1 MYVWKITREG
11 MGGTLYLES
20 LDEFEGSQG
29 GAEDHGTGTKLTIEV
44 IEMDGKDFHSL
55 PEFECFE

>member
-1 MYVWKITREG
+1 MYVWKITRDG

-20 LDEFEGSQG
+20 LAEFEDSEG
-29 GAEDHGTGTKLTIEV
+29 GAEGHGTGTKLTIEV
-44 IEMDGKDFHSL
+44 IEMDEGEFRNL